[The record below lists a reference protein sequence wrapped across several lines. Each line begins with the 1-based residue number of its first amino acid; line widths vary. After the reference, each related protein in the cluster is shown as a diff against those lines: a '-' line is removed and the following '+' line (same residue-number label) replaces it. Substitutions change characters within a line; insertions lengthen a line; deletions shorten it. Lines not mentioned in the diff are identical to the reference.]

1 MREWTAGALAIS
13 MSIFLVSCSGDKAM
27 TTVDPIASEAFRAF
41 VDDYFKAL
49 FEFSPTSGTASGFHE
64 YDGKLEDYSA
74 AAFQARVTALRSMET
89 RLDALNRQK
98 LAFDEAID
106 SAILDGQIKSE
117 LQDIQVIE
125 TWRRS
130 PKAYI
135 ELPGG
140 AIDLLI
146 KRDFAPGPERL
157 RSVILRLRQVPKV
170 MRDLRAN
177 MTIPPKEFTQI
188 AIEEAAGSVGFFR
201 DTLAAWAKTA
211 AGGDAALLKDFETAN
226 KGAVKAFEDVVKY
239 LKTDLLP
246 RSTGI
251 YAIGAKNFSNKL
263 LWEEMVDLPLDKVLA
278 IGEANL
284 EKDYKDFVETARKI
298 DPDKT
303 PAQVMKSISKD
314 HPTAATLISSA
325 KDTIESIRQFIVQKK
340 IITIPSEV
348 RPTIMET
355 PPYARSGSFASMD
368 TPGAYEKKAKEAF
381 YYITP
386 PEKNWTAKETEEH
399 LRLYNKPVMDMI
411 TIHEAYPGH
420 FVQFLYASKYPTKTR
435 KLLYCS
441 SNVEG
446 WAHYSEQMML
456 EEGFGGGDPKIRLA
470 QLSEALLRDVRYV
483 AGIKL
488 HTQNMTVEQGR
499 DMFVAKAFQEPKV
512 GYGESRRGAFN
523 PTYLYYT
530 LGKLEILKLR
540 EDYKK
545 AKGNAFSLETFHND
559 FVKQGGVPIKLIR
572 QILLPGDAGAIL

>member
-1 MREWTAGALAIS
+1 MRQWTAGVLAILFS
-13 MSIFLVSCSGDKAM
+13 VFLVSCSGEKA
-27 TTVDPIASEAFRAF
+27 VPAAEPIASEAFRTF

-49 FEFSPTSGTASGFHE
+49 FEFSPTTATANGFHE
-64 YDGKLEDYSA
+64 YDARLEDYSA
-74 AAFQARVTALRSMET
+74 GAFQSRVATLRSLGT
-89 RLDALNRQK
+89 RLDGLRREK
-98 LAFDEAID
+98 LTADEVID
-106 SAILDGQIKSE
+106 ASILDGQIKTE

-125 TWRRS
+125 SWRRS

-135 ELPGG
+135 ELPAG

-157 RSVILRLRQVPKV
+157 RSVISRLQQVPKV
-170 MRDLRAN
+170 MEELRVN
-177 MTIPPKEFTQI
+177 MTVPPREFTQI
-188 AIEEAAGSVGFFR
+188 AIEEGSGSIGFFR
-201 DTLAAWAKTA
+201 DTLAAWAKDA
-211 AGGDAALLKDFETAN
+211 AGSDTGLLKEFETAN
-226 KGAVKAFEDVVKY
+226 QGAVKAYQGAVTY

-246 RSTGI
+246 KSKGT
-251 YAIGAKNFSNKL
+251 YAIGAKNFTDKL
-263 LWEEMVDLPLDKVLA
+263 LWEEMVDLPIDRVLA

-284 EKDYKDFVETARKI
+284 EKDHQDFVETARKI
-298 DPDKT
+298 DPNKT
-303 PAQVMKSISKD
+303 PAQVMKLISKD
-314 HPTAATLISSA
+314 HPTAATLIDSA
-325 KDTIESIRQFIVQKK
+325 KNTIESIRQYIVDKK

-386 PEKNWTAKETEEH
+386 PEKNWSAKEIEEH
-399 LRLYNKPVMDMI
+399 LRLFNKPVMDII

-420 FVQFLYASKYPTKTR
+420 FVQFLYAAKFPTKTR

-456 EEGFGGGDPKIRLA
+456 EQGFGGGDPKIRLA

-483 AGIKL
+483 VGIKL
-488 HTQNMTVEQGR
+488 HTQGMTVEQGQ
-499 DMFVAKAFQEPKV
+499 DMFVTKGFQEPKV
-512 GYGESRRGAFN
+512 AYGEARRGAFN

-545 AKGNAFSLETFHND
+545 AKGSAFSLEGFHND
-559 FVKQGGVPIKLIR
+559 FVKQGGVPIKVIR
-572 QILLPGDAGAIL
+572 QIMLPGDSGTIL

>member
-1 MREWTAGALAIS
+1 MRKWTAGALAIS
-13 MSIFLVSCSGDKAM
+13 CSIFLVSCSGDKPVPA
-27 TTVDPIASEAFRAF
+27 VEPVASEAFRTF
-41 VDDYFKAL
+41 VDDYFQAL
-49 FEFSPTSGTASGFHE
+49 FEFSPTLGTASGFHE

-74 AAFQARVTALRSMET
+74 GAFQARIIALRSMGV
-89 RLDALNRQK
+89 RLASLRLQK
-98 LAFDEAID
+98 LAADDAID
-106 SAILDGQIKSE
+106 AAILDGQINSE
-117 LQDIQVIE
+117 LQDIHVLE
-125 TWRRS
+125 TWRHN
-130 PKAYI
+130 PKNYI

-146 KRDFAPGPERL
+146 KRDFAPAPARL
-157 RSVILRLRQVPKV
+157 RSTILRLRQIPKV
-170 MRDLRAN
+170 MQDLRAN
-177 MTIPPKEFTQI
+177 MTTPPKEFTQI
-188 AIEEAAGSVGFFR
+188 AIEEASGSVGFFR
-201 DTLAAWAKTA
+201 DTLTAWAKEA
-211 AGGDAALLKDFETAN
+211 AGGDDALLKDFEIAN
-226 KGAVKAFEDVVKY
+226 KGAVEAFEDAVKY

-246 RSTGI
+246 KSTGN

-263 LWEEMVDLPLDKVLA
+263 IWEEMVDLPLEKVLA

-284 EKDYKDFVETARKI
+284 AKDYRDFVETARKI
-298 DPDKT
+298 DPGKT
-303 PAQVMKSISKD
+303 PAQVMKLISND
-314 HPTAATLISSA
+314 HPTAETLVSSA
-325 KDTIESIRQFIVQKK
+325 KNTIESIRQFIVEKK

-386 PEKNWTAKETEEH
+386 PEKNWSAKETEEH
-399 LRLYNKPVMDMI
+399 LRLYNKPVMDLI

-420 FVQFLYASKYPTKTR
+420 FVQFLYASKFPTKTR

-456 EEGFGGGDPKIRLA
+456 EEGFGGGDLKIRMA

-483 AGIKL
+483 VGIKL

-499 DMFVAKAFQEPKV
+499 DMFVAMAFQEPKV
-512 GYGESRRGAFN
+512 GYGEARRGAFN

-545 AKGNAFSLETFHND
+545 AKGNTFSLETFHNE
-559 FVKQGGVPIKLIR
+559 FVKQGGVPVKVIR
-572 QILLPGDAGAIL
+572 QILLPGDTGTIL